1 MSKSLIFRIAIAL
14 CLVMVTATLCV
25 HYLLNLTQRKTEK
38 TARSIAALIDDKL
51 NFTPLVTVDRTV
63 VFQESTPVMELVS
76 LKKRMSHQLRWSS
89 TRLHSTKEIVI
100 SGDFMV
106 SVGFDLKERFSVSFD
121 SKNRTIYVVHPAPKV
136 LSLEL
141 TSSEVVHDSGWW
153 NTITDKDQTTV
164 LNTFHHDARKAAEAD
179 AALLEEARRQM
190 RDQLLALLKESG
202 FQVEFQEL
210 GEAPIHIPS
219 LP

>member
-1 MSKSLIFRIAIAL
+1 MSKSLILRTAVAL

-25 HYLLNLTQRKTEK
+25 HYLVNLTQSKTEK
-38 TARSIAALIDDKL
+38 TARSIAGLIEEKL

-89 TRLHSTKEIVI
+89 TQFHSTKEIVI
-100 SGDFMV
+100 AGDFSV

-121 SKNRTIYVVHPAPKV
+121 SKNKTIYVVHPAPKV
-136 LSLEL
+136 LSMEL
-141 TSSEVVHDSGWW
+141 LSSEITHDRGWW
-153 NTITDKDQTTV
+153 NAITDHDQTTV
-164 LNTFHHDARKAAEAD
+164 LNSFHHDARKAAEGN
-179 AALLEEARRQM
+179 AALLDEARRQM
-190 RDQLLALLKESG
+190 REQLLALLTPSG
-202 FQVEFQEL
+202 FQIEFQEL
-210 GEAPIHIPS
+210 GAAPVHIPS